1 MESYKRWMVNM
12 KNKFLII
19 SKILKENLLL
29 HRFSSFIHK
38 KIKNSNLSPTTKN
51 LLLHPLTWGTSFF
64 ILSFILYYWF
74 SLLSSKVF
82 SKITKIDKQLSL
94 KIRQLVPTKQW
105 KVRIV
110 GRDPDQTMNDYNA
123 FTFTIDDNIYMTE
136 DMYNNFSMDEKVAIC
151 LHEVNHRLGYHSLY
165 SIADNSLS
173 ISLLSTIVCFSGD
186 SIPINSDKTKNRNTV
201 LLILCLCFLNEFVL
215 SHWISRQLEWKSDDY
230 AIKLG
235 YGKHLASGFERIVK
249 YYEAEKQKPLKW
261 YQKIMTWTDEFLSD
275 HPDIH
280 ERIKNALEKSSNVSK
295 NKDQFIINSI
305 NNLKSQEEEI
315 ESYDTVAKS

>member
-1 MESYKRWMVNM
+1 
-12 KNKFLII
+12 
-19 SKILKENLLL
+19 
-29 HRFSSFIHK
+29 
-38 KIKNSNLSPTTKN
+38 
-51 LLLHPLTWGTSFF
+51 
-64 ILSFILYYWF
+64 
-74 SLLSSKVF
+74 
-82 SKITKIDKQLSL
+82 
-94 KIRQLVPTKQW
+94 
-105 KVRIV
+105 
-110 GRDPDQTMNDYNA
+110 
-123 FTFTIDDNIYMTE
+123 
-136 DMYNNFSMDEKVAIC
+136 MDEKVAIC